1 MQVYGPTQLHGPQSI
16 SAPHSARATT
26 PASSTASTSVSDQLD
41 ISSTGQLLDKINQLP
56 DVRQDRVSQLRAA
69 IAQGTYETDDKL
81 GTAVNRLLD
90 EIG

>member
-1 MQVYGPTQLHGPQSI
+1 MQIYGPTQLHGAQPI
-16 SAPHSARATT
+16 SAPHTARATT
-26 PASSTASTSVSDQLD
+26 AASSTGSTAVSDQLD
-41 ISSTGQLLDKINQLP
+41 ISSAGQLLDKINQLP
-56 DVRQDRVSQLRAA
+56 SIRQDRVSQLRAA